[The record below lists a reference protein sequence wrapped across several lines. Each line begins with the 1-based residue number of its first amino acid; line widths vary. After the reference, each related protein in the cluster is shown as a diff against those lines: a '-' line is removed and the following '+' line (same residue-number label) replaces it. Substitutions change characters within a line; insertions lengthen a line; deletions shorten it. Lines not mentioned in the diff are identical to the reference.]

1 MMSKCSVFSNFL
13 LSEAIGRLLT
23 APPVLTNWGIVRW
36 TSAWIVEWRDV
47 RCLLY
52 ILEFA
57 FFKTVHKCKSR
68 CIANGWYTW
77 VVERVVPMR
86 QGAKIH
92 DHCIAGSRPLLTQGI
107 NPARHRW
114 RQEGE
119 KELKEIIGRLRKGK
133 EEEKGEE
140 LGRGR
145 MPPKDEWSV
154 GPKLTL
160 THCQRGRLTY
170 NWYQLYCTTLWHLRI
185 QRGPVLYRSQCSSIN
200 MQQKPWQGANKMR
213 SAGPARCSPPPKKT
227 WWWPYHLRDP

>member
-145 MPPKDEWSV
+145 MPPEDEWSV

-160 THCQRGRLTY
+160 THCQRARLTY
-170 NWYQLYCTTLWHLRI
+170 NWYQLCTVHYFPLPAS
-185 QRGPVLYRSQCSSIN
+185 GFSEAQCF
-200 MQQKPWQGANKMR
+200 
-213 SAGPARCSPPPKKT
+213 AGVDAVQ
-227 WWWPYHLRDP
+227 